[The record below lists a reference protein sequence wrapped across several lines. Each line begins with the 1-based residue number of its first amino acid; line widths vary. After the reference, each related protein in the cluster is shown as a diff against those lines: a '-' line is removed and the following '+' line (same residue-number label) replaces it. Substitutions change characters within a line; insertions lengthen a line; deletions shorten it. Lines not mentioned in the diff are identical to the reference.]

1 MKKFTALMLII
12 ALTLSMVACNGN
24 TDVTTDDTTA
34 TATEAVSATATD
46 TEATTET
53 AKATTEKTTEKKITE
68 QTTEKK
74 TTEQK
79 TTESATTTPRTE
91 QPTTEAKR
99 TEQPTTEARTE
110 QKPTTE
116 APRTEQPTEAR
127 TEATTEAGC
136 QHEWEEYGHVE
147 TKYKTVQFMV
157 CSTCGQKFYSVAEIK
172 AHQDASEVWG
182 EDENGDPILIAGCG
196 GWWGSSEQV
205 EDGTVYVADGYRC
218 RKCGATK

>member
-53 AKATTEKTTEKKITE
+53 AKATTEKTTEKKTTEKKTTE

-79 TTESATTTPRTE
+79 TTESTTTTPRTE

-99 TEQPTTEARTE
+99 TEQ
-110 QKPTTE
+110 PTTE

-147 TKYKTVQFMV
+147 TKYKTVTYYY
-157 CSTCGQKFYSVAEIK
+157 CYTCKQKFTSYDSLI
-172 AHQDASEVWG
+172 AHQKASEVWDV
-182 EDENGDPILIAGCG
+182 DENGDPVLLSGCG
-196 GWWGSSEQV
+196 GSSEYEEQV

>member
-53 AKATTEKTTEKKITE
+53 AKATTEKTTEKK
-68 QTTEKK
+68 

-79 TTESATTTPRTE
+79 TTESTTTTPRTE

-136 QHEWEEYGHVE
+136 QHEWKEYGHVE
-147 TKYKTVQFMV
+147 TKYKTVTV
-157 CSTCGQKFYSVAEIK
+157 YYCNDCSPRQKFYSSADLV
-172 AHQDASEVWG
+172 AHQDSTLHIVTDADGEEVWTG
-182 EDENGDPILIAGCG
+182 H
-196 GWWGSSEQV
+196 GSSSVYEEQV